1 VTTAAVRTLD
11 ARDADAALQLVDDV
25 LGATAYRD
33 RAREIVTEAVGGD
46 PEWRLRGVRNSA
58 LRAVV
63 AFGPVAGAAGVWRI
77 GLLLFAPDSGRE
89 VSDPLIAH
97 VARAVVEAGAR
108 MLVAELPAD
117 EVIGFTL
124 TALRANGFRQE
135 ARITYFYGPGV
146 AQLFLRRDVNGAAA
160 R

>member
-1 VTTAAVRTLD
+1 MFKRIAAIAATAA
-11 ARDADAALQLVDDV
+11 AI
-25 LGATAYRD
+25 G
-33 RAREIVTEAVGGD
+33 
-46 PEWRLRGVRNSA
+46 
-58 LRAVV
+58 

-89 VSDPLIAH
+89 VSDPLIAN

-135 ARITYFYGPGV
+135 ARITDFYGPGV